1 MTKKAEYIS
10 KFREANRVVK
20 KVGYREDIKAMGLIK
35 KELRNK
41 GYDL

>member
-1 MTKKAEYIS
+1 MFLNCNDAIIRK
-10 KFREANRVVK
+10 ANRVVK